1 VETEGEFATMRAG
14 APFAYQTVPL
24 VAEDGEWRVADLYRP
39 WTVRDAPASEPPEP
53 WEFALRAQAV
63 CGNVARRAIPFSAR
77 VLSAAATESAD
88 LAGPLRSLAGFDR
101 ELADRLAG
109 LTPPAKGATGLGP
122 VIEGLRRVT
131 AAREGVAAALEAGD
145 ERKARR
151 LEARFDPH
159 RRRLSAAV
167 RESALAPVLGVCLP

>member
-53 WEFALRAQAV
+53 WEFALRAQAE
-63 CGNVARRAIPFSAR
+63 CGNVARRAIPVSAR
-77 VLSAAATESAD
+77 VVSAVVPQPVE
-88 LAGPLRSLAGFDR
+88 LAGPIRSLAGFDR

-109 LTPPAKGATGLGP
+109 LTPPAKAATALEP
-122 VIEGLRRVT
+122 VIGWIRRVA
-131 AAREGVAAALEAGD
+131 AARESFAAALEAGD
-145 ERKARR
+145 ERRARR
-151 LEARFDPH
+151 LGTRFDPY
-159 RRRLSAAV
+159 RARLMAAV
-167 RESALAPVLGVCLP
+167 RESGLGPALRGCFS